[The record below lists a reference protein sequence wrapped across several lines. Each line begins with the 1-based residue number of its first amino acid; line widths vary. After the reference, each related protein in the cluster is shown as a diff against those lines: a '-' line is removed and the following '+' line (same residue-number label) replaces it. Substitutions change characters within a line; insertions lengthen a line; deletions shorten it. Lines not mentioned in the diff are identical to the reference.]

1 MITMITMMLTTMMIT
16 AMMMVIKEDSK
27 IRSYYQDVF
36 LLEVLVHKAGHLVIS
51 IVSN

>member
-1 MITMITMMLTTMMIT
+1 MITMMTMMLKT
-16 AMMMVIKEDSK
+16 MMMMMKKDSK